1 MILPHPWHCV
11 SSVHQ
16 LHPPHWS
23 QVYQLTY
30 SKSANRGIGHQCKQ
44 WQVKDLE
51 NQSESYGAE
60 VLHWCKFK
68 DLKCN
73 SLLNNVDISQQRT
86 TTQNIPSQWYSYLHY
101 MSLLLL
107 EDKEQI
113 QEYGIPLI
121 LFTIHLA
128 DPPMLLEIDWI
139 YGKYFNVRTQ
149 NQIIEP
155 WLPY

>member
-1 MILPHPWHCV
+1 
-11 SSVHQ
+11 
-16 LHPPHWS
+16 
-23 QVYQLTY
+23 
-30 SKSANRGIGHQCKQ
+30 
-44 WQVKDLE
+44 
-51 NQSESYGAE
+51 
-60 VLHWCKFK
+60 
-68 DLKCN
+68 
-73 SLLNNVDISQQRT
+73 
-86 TTQNIPSQWYSYLHY
+86 

-149 NQIIEP
+149 NKIIEP